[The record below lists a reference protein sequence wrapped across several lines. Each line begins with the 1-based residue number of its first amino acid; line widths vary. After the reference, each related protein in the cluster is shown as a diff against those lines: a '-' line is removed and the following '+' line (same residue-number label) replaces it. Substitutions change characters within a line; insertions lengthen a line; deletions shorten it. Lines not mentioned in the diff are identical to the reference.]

1 MVSFAANG
9 RMMARVLVV
18 GNAVEVIKRLS
29 KRGHEVIHWPLE
41 KKKKTAVAKYPLFQA
56 DAGSSSEEIK
66 KLWEE
71 QFSNMG
77 PQFVIACSEKSVL
90 PAARARSTFKIS
102 RNPYRVVERFR
113 NKKVMKEALSKVQTP
128 MTPFIF
134 CRKQTKLDE
143 LIATLG
149 LPLVL
154 KEAETSGS
162 RGLLISSDYEELK
175 LFPLEGKIAEKFI
188 DSAEYSIE
196 SFIHQGEIVFTN
208 ITEYYK
214 KTSINIVPY
223 MADEQMQKRLLEMNK
238 KVLQHLGVKQGMTH
252 LEVYDNGVDLLFG
265 EVALR
270 PPGGYIMELLSAA
283 YEIDAWDA
291 YVAIELGEFFS
302 FPKVQTNFAASYIYH
317 PGAGVVEAVEG
328 FEQIKKDSSCFF
340 ARCKLTPGKVVKKR
354 EGLGQNGGHFL
365 FQHPKREELL
375 QRLKSLENDFKI
387 KMKTESSVRK
397 A

>member
-1 MVSFAANG
+1 
-9 RMMARVLVV
+9 MARVLVV
-18 GNAVEVIKRLS
+18 GNAVEVIKRLN

-41 KKKKTAVAKYPLFQA
+41 KKKKTWVSKHPLFQA
-56 DAGSSSEEIK
+56 DPDCSSEEIK
-66 KLWEE
+66 RLWEE
-71 QFSNMG
+71 QFSKMS

-102 RNPYRVVERFR
+102 RNPYRVVEKFR
-113 NKKVMKEALSKVQTP
+113 NKKVMKEALSKIQTP

-134 CRKQTKLDE
+134 CRKQTKLDD
-143 LIATLG
+143 LIENLG

-154 KEAETSGS
+154 KEVETSGS

-208 ITEYYK
+208 VTEYYK
-214 KTSINIVPY
+214 KTLINIVPY
-223 MADEQMQKRLLEMNK
+223 MADKKMQERLLEMNK
-238 KVLQHLGVKQGMTH
+238 KVLEHLGVKQGMTH

-270 PPGGYIMELLSAA
+270 PPGGYIMELLGAA
-283 YEIDAWDA
+283 YEMDAWDA
-291 YVAIELGEFFS
+291 YVAVELGEFFPFS
-302 FPKVQTNFAASYIYH
+302 KGHTNFAASYIYH
-317 PGAGVVEAVEG
+317 PGAGVVDSVEG
-328 FEQIKKDSSCFF
+328 FEKMKNDSACFF
-340 ARCKLTPGKVVKKR
+340 ARCKLSPGKVVKKR

-365 FQHPKREELL
+365 LQHPKREELL
-375 QRLKSLENDFKI
+375 QKLKNLEKDFKI
-387 KMKTESSVRK
+387 QMKTDSTDQK